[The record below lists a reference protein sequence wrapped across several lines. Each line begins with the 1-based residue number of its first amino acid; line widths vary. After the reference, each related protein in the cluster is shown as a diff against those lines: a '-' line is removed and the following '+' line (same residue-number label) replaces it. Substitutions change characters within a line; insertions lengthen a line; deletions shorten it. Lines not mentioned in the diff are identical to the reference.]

1 MMRAMSEVR
10 VALVVARWT
19 GRTASSLVRAGAVS
33 HLDGMGPTGAASR
46 GWSLMAAGE
55 GHGGPARGYAWQPF
69 APGHTLSTR
78 HGAYSRR
85 EVDPLAAELTAA
97 VLAERPALAPY
108 ASAVRSWADLEA
120 RAELVRAWLDVH
132 GTLDEG
138 GRPQPATHLLVRL
151 EAALMKARAQL
162 GLDPRAD
169 AQLARERAEAVHL
182 TADLDGLAAAG
193 RAALEARERAEVLA
207 TTRDTDGDGSAGS
220 DDSGRRDDG

>member
-1 MMRAMSEVR
+1 MSER
-10 VALVVARWT
+10 PKGSGIPARHYSWPPFET
-19 GRTASSLVRAGAVS
+19 GNAVS
-33 HLDGMGPTGAASR
+33 LK
-46 GWSLMAAGE
+46 
-55 GHGGPARGYAWQPF
+55 
-69 APGHTLSTR
+69 

-85 EVDPLAAELTAA
+85 EVDPLAADLTAA

-120 RAELVRAWLDVH
+120 RAELVRGWLDQH

-169 AQLARERAEAVHL
+169 AQLAPERAEAVHL

-193 RAALEARERAEVLA
+193 RKALEARERAEVLA
-207 TTRDTDGDGSAGS
+207 TTRDTDADGSAGS
-220 DDSGRRDDG
+220 GDPGRPDDG